1 MTTESLSQASA
12 STTGATPDRDDIVRR
27 ALIELRTTKRELA
40 QARSRLSEPVAVIGI
55 GCRFPGG
62 VSGADE
68 FWELLVAGGSGVGV
82 VPADRWSIDDV
93 FDADPGVA
101 GRTYSRHGGFLTG
114 VAEFDAALFGVS
126 PREAATMDPQH
137 RLMLEVAW
145 QALEHAGIAP
155 DSLRGSSTG
164 VFVGMAS
171 GDYAQLGLSAAGLA
185 GVDAYAAT
193 GNSSNFGANRLSYTL
208 GLQGPSVV
216 VDTACSSSLVA
227 LHLGCASVRSGE
239 SEVVLVGGVN
249 VMSSPVTTVAL
260 SKGRMLSASGQC
272 HTFDAAADGYVRG
285 EGCGVVVLKRLSAAL
300 ADGDRV
306 MAVVR
311 GTAVNQ
317 DGKSSGVTVPNGRA
331 QQDVIRTALGAAGVS
346 GSEVGYVEAHGT
358 GTPLGDPIEVRALAA
373 VFGPDRAPEDPLV
386 IGSVKTN
393 IGHLEAAAGIAAL
406 IKTVMVLEHGVIAPH
421 RNLLAPNPH
430 VDWSAIPVRVAT
442 TITPW
447 TGSDRVA
454 GVSSFG
460 FGGTNAH
467 AVLGVAPDRTDSNA
481 TPSGSRTCV
490 AVKVSGS
497 SVGAVRESAA
507 LLADFVARRPDIDP
521 VQVARATNV
530 GRADLPE
537 RAAVIART
545 PAELLEG
552 LRVLAEARVDPSV
565 LAPERVSGSPRT
577 AFVVGGG
584 DAADLVGILD
594 GVYGFDPAVTATVD
608 SIVEATDF
616 PISVLLENGA
626 EHRAQLAD
634 PTIGR
639 LAEYVVAVAVG
650 LWWRARAVEPEV
662 LVGHGFGR
670 YAAAALAGV
679 FSVIDGAR
687 IVAAKTGMSDTTTTQ
702 LCAGVSL
709 AAPRIDLLLSD
720 DRELDAARFT
730 TAALWAEWSCAPDE
744 FKPAALEIVARGI
757 DTVIALGVGSLLA
770 TFDDVEHVGPRIST
784 LDRDDPTR
792 GMAHA
797 VAALWRAGTA
807 IDWKSATARTSPPIT
822 VPHYPFQRERYW
834 IDTHA
839 ASTALVSRPLE
850 PRFTSLA
857 SGGLV
862 AETTI
867 SVADLPFLVEHRV
880 YDEYVVPGVVFIEL
894 VLRAGAELLGT
905 EVGIDSIQI
914 KRPLVLRPDAQ
925 ATVQVSVTGADNAY
939 TAAVHSRSV
948 DGGWHLHLSAQV
960 RRGVAQQIEPLRQ
973 VDTARGDDLPRYS
986 THEFYTDFWHP
997 QFRLGESFQL
1007 IDDAR
1012 GGSGWAEASFTM
1024 PASDTRGV
1032 RAGIRPELLLLDA
1045 AVQLVAL
1052 AAHDPAS
1059 TAGPQRPLRLGTGYR
1074 RMAMRTEVP
1083 NGPIR
1088 ATATA
1093 VAGPN
1098 GQLLGDVTLVGSD
1111 GEHLGFLEG
1120 VSFAQV
1126 IPEMLTRM
1134 AAAVHSGDA
1143 PVGRVDPRAEV
1154 DATAIAALPRTERV
1168 ERVIGYLRA
1177 ALARITKDDAA
1188 NFTASESLVE
1198 RLDSLMLI
1206 ELKDSI
1212 EQAFPLELDTET
1224 MFDAASL
1231 TGLAGW
1237 IADQLPTVSTPQ
1249 PASDPA
1255 TVETPAA
1262 PERRPRRRRSRL
1274 MTVEQMSA
1282 RALLD
1287 PDITATGAPDPDA
1300 PAATL
1305 LTGATGFV
1313 GAYLLDELLRTTD
1326 SDVVCLVRA
1335 ENETHAAERISA
1347 NLAKYGL
1354 DRADHRDRIIPLVG
1368 DLAEPRFGLSRQAF
1382 DAVHGLVGQILHCGG
1397 MVKWT
1402 YPYEGLA
1409 PANVAGT
1416 VEVLRLATVGAPRPV
1431 HFISTVGV
1439 FSSRTY
1445 TADTVEENAE
1455 LDTSG
1460 PLAVGYA
1467 QSKWVAEKLVRIA
1480 HERGVPTTI
1489 HRINTGGDSVTGAFN
1504 RQDHLSMMIKGCV
1517 EARIAPT
1524 EAPMPLQPA
1533 PIDYVARGIVA
1544 LSHTESA
1551 VGHTFHLV
1559 HPQQLSWAELF
1570 GHIADYGYRFDG
1582 LSFEAWRDQV
1592 VNRRAGTMALVGLTP
1607 FLHESV
1613 DDVRLPFSE
1622 SVHTR
1627 AALRELDIRCPAL
1640 DRALIHRYLDAFV
1653 ASGFLPAPTES

>member
-1 MTTESLSQASA
+1 MTTESLSQAPA
-12 STTGATPDRDDIVRR
+12 PTRGTQDRDDIVRR

-40 QARSRLSEPVAVIGI
+40 QARARLSEPVAVVGI

-68 FWELLVAGGSGVGV
+68 FWELLVSGASGIGV
-82 VPADRWSIDDV
+82 VPADRWSVEDV

-101 GRTYSRHGGFLTG
+101 GRTYSRHGGFLAG
-114 VAEFDAALFGVS
+114 VQEFDAALFGVS

-171 GDYAQLGLSAAGLA
+171 GDYAQLGLSAGGLA

-239 SEVVLVGGVN
+239 SDVVLVGGVN

-300 ADGDRV
+300 SDGDRV
-306 MAVVR
+306 LAVVR
-311 GTAVNQ
+311 GSAVNQ

-331 QQDVIRTALGAAGVS
+331 QQEVVRAALGAAGVS

-373 VFGPDRAPEDPLV
+373 VFGPDRGPDDPLV

-406 IKTVMVLEHGVIAPH
+406 IKTVMVLERGVIPPH
-421 RNLLAPNPH
+421 RNLVALNPH
-430 VDWSAIPVRVAT
+430 VDWSTIPVRVAT
-442 TITPW
+442 ATTPW
-447 TGSDRVA
+447 TRTDRVA

-467 AVLGVAPDRTDSNA
+467 AVLGVAPARADSDA
-481 TPSGSRTCV
+481 TPSGARICV
-490 AVKVSGS
+490 AVKVSGNS
-497 SVGAVRESAA
+497 AGAVRESAA
-507 LLADFVARRPDIDP
+507 LLADFVTRRPEIDP
-521 VQVARATNV
+521 VQVARAANV
-530 GRADLPE
+530 GRADLPD

-545 PAELLEG
+545 RAELLEG
-552 LRVLAEARVDPSV
+552 LRVLAEAQVDANV
-565 LAPERVSGSPRT
+565 LAPEHVSGAPRT
-577 AFVVGGG
+577 AFVVGG
-584 DAADLVGILD
+584 DIAALGAILD
-594 GVYGFDPAVTATVD
+594 GVYGFDPAVTAAVD

-616 PISVLLENGA
+616 PLSVLLEDRA

-634 PTIGR
+634 PAIGR
-639 LAEYVVAVAVG
+639 LADYVVAVAVG

-662 LVGHGFGR
+662 IVGHGFGR

-687 IVAAKTGMSDTTTTQ
+687 IVTAKAGAPDTQTME
-702 LCAGVSL
+702 LCAGMTF

-720 DRELDAARFT
+720 DRDLDAARFT
-730 TAALWAEWSCAPDE
+730 TPGLWAQWSCAPGE

-757 DTVIALGVGSLLA
+757 DTVIDLGVGTLLA
-770 TFDDVEHVGPRIST
+770 AFDDVEHGGPRIAT
-784 LDRDDPTR
+784 LDSDDPKR
-792 GMAHA
+792 AMVRA

-807 IDWKSATARTSPPIT
+807 IDWKAATPRPAEPIT

-834 IDTHA
+834 IDA
-839 ASTALVSRPLE
+839 GSASTPLVSRPLR
-850 PRFTSLA
+850 PRFVALA

-862 AETTI
+862 AETI
-867 SVADLPFLVEHRV
+867 VSVADLPFLGEHMV
-880 YDEYVVPGVVFIEL
+880 FDEYVVPGVVFIEL
-894 VLRAGAELLGT
+894 VLRASTELLGT
-905 EVGIDSIQI
+905 EVQIDSIQI
-914 KRPLVLRPDAQ
+914 KRPLVLGPDAA

-939 TAAVHSRSV
+939 TATVHSRGT

-960 RRGVAQQIEPLRQ
+960 RSGVDQQIEPLRH
-973 VDTARGDDLPRYS
+973 VGPARGDDLPRYG

-997 QFRLGESFQL
+997 QFRLGASFQL

-1032 RAGIRPELLLLDA
+1032 RAGVRPELLLLDA

-1059 TAGPQRPLRLGTGYR
+1059 PIGTQRPLRLGTGYR

-1083 NGPIR
+1083 EGPIR

-1098 GQLLGDVTLVGSD
+1098 GQLIGDVTLVGSD
-1111 GEHLGFLEG
+1111 GKHLGFLEG

-1126 IPEMLTRM
+1126 NHAMLTRM
-1134 AAAVHSGDA
+1134 AAAVHSGEA
-1143 PVGRVDPRAEV
+1143 PVGRADPRVGV

-1168 ERVIGYLRA
+1168 ERVIEFLRA

-1188 NFTASESLVE
+1188 NFTTSESLVE

-1231 TGLAGW
+1231 TGLACW
-1237 IADQLPTVSTPQ
+1237 IADQVPTVSTPR
-1249 PASDPA
+1249 PAPAPA
-1255 TVETPAA
+1255 TVERPAG
-1262 PERRPRRRRSRL
+1262 PDRRPRRGRSRL
-1274 MTVEQMSA
+1274 MSVDQMSA
-1282 RALLD
+1282 KAVLD
-1287 PDITATGAPDPDA
+1287 ADITAIGAPDPDA

-1313 GAYLLDELLRTTD
+1313 GAYLLAELLRTTD
-1326 SDVVCLVRA
+1326 DEVVCLVRA
-1335 ENETHAAERISA
+1335 DDETHAAERIGA

-1354 DRADHRDRIIPLVG
+1354 DRAGYRDRVIPLVG
-1368 DLAEPRFGLSRQAF
+1368 DLAEPRFGLSQPAF
-1382 DAVHGLVGQILHCGG
+1382 DAVHGLVGRILHCGG

-1416 VEVLRLATVGAPRPV
+1416 IEVLRLATVGAPRPV

-1439 FSSRTY
+1439 FSSRAY
-1445 TADTVEENAE
+1445 TADTVEESAE

-1467 QSKWVAEKLVRIA
+1467 QSKWVAEKVVRIA
-1480 HERGVPTTI
+1480 HERGVPTTV
-1489 HRINTGGDSVTGAFN
+1489 HRINTSGDSVTGAFN

-1544 LSHTESA
+1544 LSRAESA
-1551 VGHTFHLV
+1551 VGGTFHLV

-1570 GHIADYGYRFDG
+1570 DHIAAYGYRFDG

-1613 DDVRLPFSE
+1613 DDVRLPFSA
-1622 SVHTR
+1622 SAHTR
-1627 AALRELDIRCPAL
+1627 AALRELDIQCPAL

-1653 ASGFLPAPTES
+1653 ASGFLPAPSES